1 MGDASASPYSSLR
14 TRLSQ
19 NVGTATETPGGR
31 GVSRRL
37 AVGSWRRGPLI
48 NWLRA
53 RARHR
58 AATPAEHLACS
69 SAQKLADKKPR
80 AEVLGNS
87 SFRPKWTGIPRA
99 RLLGTMAADRA
110 HVAHRQKRP
119 AALARHRRRRSL
131 SPLPATHGWPHLQLR
146 RLIFASWALG
156 ARAYPANRVAHGCAR
171 SSARPC
177 FGRAGW

>member
-19 NVGTATETPGGR
+19 SVGTATETPGGR

-53 RARHR
+53 RATHR
-58 AATPAEHLACS
+58 AATPAEHLVCS

-87 SFRPKWTGIPRA
+87 SFRPKWTSGMSYPRC
-99 RLLGTMAADRA
+99 RSTGTATGLEQ
-110 HVAHRQKRP
+110 HRT
-119 AALARHRRRRSL
+119 LDSSL
-131 SPLPATHGWPHLQLR
+131 
-146 RLIFASWALG
+146 
-156 ARAYPANRVAHGCAR
+156 
-171 SSARPC
+171 
-177 FGRAGW
+177 